1 MEHNTF
7 RTKQWIQIALINFC
21 VVALAGV
28 TMRYKINFSLPAVNQ
43 KYLMHGH
50 SHFAFVGWVAIAL
63 MVLMVRY
70 LIRNKV
76 QTNYKKYNCIL
87 IADVIASYAMFISFI
102 IQGYALWSIT
112 FSTITILISYFFIFF
127 YWKDL
132 GKVIDAGFS
141 RAWHKAALLL
151 WAFSSLGAFM
161 LAYLMV
167 NHIMIQD
174 LYFSAVYFFMH
185 FQYNGW
191 FLFVCF
197 GVFFSYMHRLGL
209 FQIGFLSK
217 RLFIILAITVIPSFF
232 LSILWMRLP
241 LSLHWIA
248 NISGVLQ
255 LLALLY
261 FYRILSVVKNSE
273 KIRFSW
279 STKWLWTLAS
289 AAFILKII
297 LQVLS
302 IIPFLSHFAFSF
314 RPIIIGYLHLSFVGI
329 ISLFILGYINEF
341 IHRFRGR
348 VSGIGALVFVT
359 GFIVQEIILMLQ
371 GLEAMNVEPIR
382 SANIILFY
390 CAILMAAGLVWITVG
405 IMRTQEYEMDT
416 ADADKRY

>member
-1 MEHNTF
+1 MRTNTF

-43 KYLMHGH
+43 KYLLHGH
-50 SHFAFVGWVAIAL
+50 SHFAFVGWVAVAL
-63 MVLMVRY
+63 MTLMVRY
-70 LIRNKV
+70 LIRNNV
-76 QTNYKKYNCIL
+76 QTNYRKYNWIL
-87 IADVIASYAMFISFI
+87 MADVIASYAMFVSFI

-112 FSTITILISYFFIFF
+112 FSTLTIFISYFFIFF

-132 GKVIDAGFS
+132 NKVVDAGFS
-141 RAWHKAALLL
+141 RAWQKAALLL

-161 LAYLMV
+161 LAYLMA

-209 FQIGFLSK
+209 TRIGVISK
-217 RLFIILAITVIPSFF
+217 QLFIVMAITVVPTYF

-241 LSLHWIA
+241 LALQWIA
-248 NISGVLQ
+248 NVSAVVQ
-255 LLALLY
+255 LLVLVY
-261 FYRILSVVKNSE
+261 FFRILNVVRKSE
-273 KIRFSW
+273 SIQFTW
-279 STKWLWTLAS
+279 STKWLWIMAS

-297 LQVLS
+297 LQMLS
-302 IIPFLSHFAFSF
+302 IMPFLSHFAFGF
-314 RPIIIGYLHLSFVGI
+314 RPVVIGYLHLSFVGI

-348 VSGIGALVFVT
+348 VSGIGAVIFVT

-371 GLEAMNVEPIR
+371 GLEAMNVEPIKY
-382 SANIILFY
+382 ANITLFY
-390 CAILMAAGLVWITVG
+390 CAILMAAGLIWITIGV
-405 IMRTQEYEMDT
+405 IRTQDQEV
-416 ADADKRY
+416 AVSRVQR